1 MAIRITLQNQRLD
14 IYNLY
19 RKINRES
26 PGELQLTQL
35 FAHATDTP
43 TIICRDFNAHHPLL
57 SSPTITNQA
66 GEHEPTLWRNLRS
79 RTAQH
84 RAIHTYKRRQIR
96 SNICHNDNQAPYKM
110 ASASPLVSDHFA
122 TMTELEMQQLP
133 PIPPPPP
140 RWNQD
145 LANWVIFRLALEE
158 WAAQYTPPEDIDQLE
173 KDLVDAIHNAANKAM
188 PIKTAQRNYSYKD
201 SWYYCQEVRQLKTLL
216 NRVTK
221 IYRRRATA
229 ENRELLQT
237 VKNDVHQRLQEI
249 RIEKWLEWT
258 KSNNLSPETRRR
270 QDQLAPIRW
279 EEVNEACFTPD
290 DTDTPYTVEELRAVY
305 KTGKD
310 TAPGAD
316 RITYTMISNMG
327 PAGENAFLRIM
338 NKTHAEHTRPQT
350 WRQQDTK
357 PIPKPKDPDNLR
369 PIALVSCMEKTGE
382 KMVLNRITYKIGPL
396 HKQLYAYQQGVGTT
410 ECLTDV
416 LSYINQGKAVVVF
429 IDFEKA
435 LS

>member
-43 TIICRDFNAHHPLL
+43 TIICGDFNAHHPLL

-66 GEHEPTLWRNLRS
+66 GEHVAYSLEEFEGVALLNTGQSTHIRGGRLDLTFATTTIRHLTRWQVHPT
-79 RTAQH
+79 
-84 RAIHTYKRRQIR
+84 
-96 SNICHNDNQAPYKM
+96 
-110 ASASPLVSDHFA
+110 LVSDHFA

-249 RIEKWLEWT
+249 RIEKWLEWCA
-258 KSNNLSPETRRR
+258 KLS
-270 QDQLAPIRW
+270 
-279 EEVNEACFTPD
+279 
-290 DTDTPYTVEELRAVY
+290 
-305 KTGKD
+305 
-310 TAPGAD
+310 
-316 RITYTMISNMG
+316 
-327 PAGENAFLRIM
+327 
-338 NKTHAEHTRPQT
+338 EHTSLSEL
-350 WRQQDTK
+350 WK
-357 PIPKPKDPDNLR
+357 W
-369 PIALVSCMEKTGE
+369 
-382 KMVLNRITYKIGPL
+382 LNRV
-396 HKQLYAYQQGVGTT
+396 A
-410 ECLTDV
+410 
-416 LSYINQGKAVVVF
+416 GKR
-429 IDFEKA
+429 
-435 LS
+435 SQR

>member
-1 MAIRITLQNQRLD
+1 
-14 IYNLY
+14 
-19 RKINRES
+19 
-26 PGELQLTQL
+26 
-35 FAHATDTP
+35 
-43 TIICRDFNAHHPLL
+43 
-57 SSPTITNQA
+57 
-66 GEHEPTLWRNLRS
+66 
-79 RTAQH
+79 
-84 RAIHTYKRRQIR
+84 
-96 SNICHNDNQAPYKM
+96 
-110 ASASPLVSDHFA
+110 
-122 TMTELEMQQLP
+122 MTELEMQQLP

-158 WAAQYTPPEDIDQLE
+158 WAAQ
-173 KDLVDAIHNAANKAM
+173 
-188 PIKTAQRNYSYKD
+188 
-201 SWYYCQEVRQLKTLL
+201 
-216 NRVTK
+216 
-221 IYRRRATA
+221 
-229 ENRELLQT
+229 
-237 VKNDVHQRLQEI
+237 
-249 RIEKWLEWT
+249 
-258 KSNNLSPETRRR
+258 RR

-357 PIPKPKDPDNLR
+357 PIPKPKDPDNPR

-435 LS
+435 FELASPAAVLHSLMKKGVKGHLLAWTKTMC